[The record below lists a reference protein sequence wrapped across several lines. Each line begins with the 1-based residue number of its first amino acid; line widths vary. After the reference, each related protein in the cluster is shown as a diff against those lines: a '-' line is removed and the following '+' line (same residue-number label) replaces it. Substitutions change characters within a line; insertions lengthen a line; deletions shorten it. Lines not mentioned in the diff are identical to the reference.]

1 LVEKRSAGTE
11 TVGDYCVL
19 NGDPGS
25 RLSDFERLTL
35 VGGPVIDRLLERL
48 TRQTAQMNLRPL
60 LGEASLGDVQAA
72 VDAARSVNLAQCTAL
87 PREPVPTRVEV
98 PLHGVPDGTIYDLAF
113 PGSFMPTVR
122 DQLPERYAVRD
133 LVAETVHARLW
144 EHSNPGAHP
153 TIIAVHGWNM
163 GEQRV
168 SSLVFVPGLL
178 FAQGFNVCLLEL
190 PHHGR
195 RALPGLERSFPSI
208 DLLFTNL
215 AISQAVSDLR
225 QLRSVLEQRGHQTIG
240 ALGVSLGA
248 YISLSWSVVEKL
260 DFGIFLVPLVSIGD
274 VAWRLLKE
282 RFTEPELIGA
292 GLSKLVLREVFSAH
306 SPVRSPP
313 LTDLSRLLVVAGRGD
328 QVVPREQIE
337 ALRRGWPGVGVRWLQ
352 GGHGA
357 PFRKG
362 EAVSMITEFLKR
374 QFRAQVER

>member
-1 LVEKRSAGTE
+1 
-11 TVGDYCVL
+11 
-19 NGDPGS
+19 
-25 RLSDFERLTL
+25 
-35 VGGPVIDRLLERL
+35 
-48 TRQTAQMNLRPL
+48 MNLQPL
-60 LGEASLGDVQAA
+60 MGDASLAEVRAA
-72 VDAARSVNLAQCTAL
+72 VDAARAVNLSPCTVL
-87 PREPVPTRVEV
+87 PRETVPTRVEI

-113 PGSFMPTVR
+113 PGSFMKAVR
-122 DQLPERYAVRD
+122 DQLPAEYAARD
-133 LVAETVHARLW
+133 LVSETVHARLW

-195 RALPGLERSFPSI
+195 RAVAGRERSFPSI

-225 QLRSVLEQRGHQTIG
+225 QLRSVLEQRGHTTIG

-260 DFGIFLVPLVSIGD
+260 DFGIFLVPLVSIAD
-274 VAWRLLKE
+274 VAWRLLKD
-282 RFTEPELIGA
+282 RFSESNLLGA
-292 GLSKLVLREVFSAH
+292 GLSKPLLKEVFADH
-306 SPVRSPP
+306 SPVRSLP
-313 LTDLSRLLVVAGRGD
+313 LTDIRRILVVAGRGD

-337 ALRRGWPGVGVRWLQ
+337 VLRRGWPGVEVRWLQ

-362 EAVSMITEFLKR
+362 EAVSIITEFLKK
-374 QFRAQVER
+374 QFSEQV